1 MSSVAGSGVDA
12 RTASASPPQAWMS
25 ASIQSSWPV
34 SSAMYSS
41 TAARSQRRCASKAV
55 RSAAVAGMSASKKGM
70 CLFLFVKACNR
81 ACVLGSN
88 GLAPERARAIGEAIT
103 RREGR
108 VGDDP
113 PRHARV
119 IGQGEI
125 GGADG
130 GSDAR
135 HGRGSARY
143 HDRDI
148 ETAAFAEHRSL
159 CDGTVG
165 GERALH
171 PLGRE
176 LAAVRRR
183 IGGLFAAGEI
193 EITIEAEVAE
203 ITGRPFL
210 ARRWA
215 AEITGEEIAAHD
227 DLTVI
232 RDAYLDVRQRAADAA
247 DASLI
252 RKIEAHYR
260 RRLGETVTLIHR
272 QTQLA
277 GLHQQGRGNRRAA
290 HGDEAQRAR
299 PVRALRDRLHQRL
312 Q

>member
-1 MSSVAGSGVDA
+1 MSPCTARRKSGV
-12 RTASASPPQAWMS
+12 
-25 ASIQSSWPV
+25 
-34 SSAMYSS
+34 
-41 TAARSQRRCASKAV
+41 ASKAA
-55 RSAAVAGMSASKKGM
+55 RSAAVAVMSSLKNGMR
-70 CLFLFVKACNR
+70 LFLLVKACNR

-130 GSDAR
+130 GIDAR

-215 AEITGEEIAAHD
+215 AAETGAPPTAMK
-227 DLTVI
+227 
-232 RDAYLDVRQRAADAA
+232 RSVRGQSAPCAT
-247 DASLI
+247 ASTSAFN
-252 RKIEAHYR
+252 KC
-260 RRLGETVTLIHR
+260 GTTTVTV
-272 QTQLA
+272 
-277 GLHQQGRGNRRAA
+277 GR
-290 HGDEAQRAR
+290 
-299 PVRALRDRLHQRL
+299 
-312 Q
+312 